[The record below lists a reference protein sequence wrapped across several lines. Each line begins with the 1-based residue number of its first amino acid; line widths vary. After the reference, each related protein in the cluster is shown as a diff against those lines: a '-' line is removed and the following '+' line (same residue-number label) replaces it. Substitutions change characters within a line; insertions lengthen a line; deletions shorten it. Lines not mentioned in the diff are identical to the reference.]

1 MFTGDFSSCSASSGH
16 DKARLVGIILTSIL
30 TSPSPSL
37 LAGLF
42 EEPAAPQEAA
52 FLRAVNAVQED
63 RTILTK
69 SRFEADVKR

>member
-1 MFTGDFSSCSASSGH
+1 MVGVFYVMYITTLTSASF
-16 DKARLVGIILTSIL
+16 
-30 TSPSPSL
+30 

-69 SRFEADVKR
+69 SGFEADVKR